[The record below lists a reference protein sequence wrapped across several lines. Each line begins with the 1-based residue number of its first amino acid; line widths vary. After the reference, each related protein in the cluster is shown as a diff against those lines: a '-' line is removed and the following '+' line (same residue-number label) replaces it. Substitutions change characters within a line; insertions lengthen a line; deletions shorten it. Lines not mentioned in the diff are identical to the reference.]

1 MSKGKN
7 NLSLSKIAKELDIQL
22 VGGTGKE
29 TFNGISIDSR
39 TLEPNDI
46 FIALKGPSND
56 GHDYLIEA
64 K

>member
-1 MSKGKN
+1 MSKNKN
-7 NLSLSKIAKELDIQL
+7 DLSLSTIAKELDIQL

-46 FIALKGPSND
+46 FAVSYTHLRA
-56 GHDYLIEA
+56 HETLRYLV
-64 K
+64 